1 MKYSR
6 KIAFLILG
14 LATISMSQAQMQD
27 CTLDIAGVDTELMI
41 KLFQLNE
48 EQTTTLED
56 LRAEIEVKNRV
67 LYDQIK
73 WLFDN
78 HPQDTEDDL
87 TNMAKKYDVMQR
99 QIMANSQL
107 YDQKFLG
114 TLNDLQ
120 YQRYTILCEEAM
132 RKPLVVPDN
141 FKTYSPPE

>member
-6 KIAFLILG
+6 KIFFLILG
-14 LATISMSQAQMQD
+14 LAAISLSQAQMQD
-27 CTLDIAGVDTELMI
+27 CTLDIASTDSELLI

-48 EQTTTLED
+48 EQVISLEN

-99 QIMANSQL
+99 QIMANSRI

-114 TLNDLQ
+114 SLNDRQ
-120 YQRYTILCEEAM
+120 YERYTILCEEAL
-132 RKPLVVPDN
+132 RKPLLVPDN

>member
-6 KIAFLILG
+6 KIAFLILV
-14 LATISMSQAQMQD
+14 LATISVSQAQLED
-27 CTLDIAGVDTELMI
+27 CTLDIASSDTELI
-41 KLFQLNE
+41 TKLFQLNE
-48 EQTTTLED
+48 EQTTTLEN

-78 HPQDTEDDL
+78 HPQDTEEDL
-87 TNMAKKYDVMQR
+87 ANMAKKYDVMQR
-99 QIMANSQL
+99 QIMANSRI

-114 TLNDLQ
+114 TLNDRQ
-120 YQRYTILCEEAM
+120 YERYTILCEEAL
-132 RKPLVVPDN
+132 RKPLLVPDN

>member
-1 MKYSR
+1 MKHFR
-6 KIAFLILG
+6 KIAFLFLV
-14 LATISMSQAQMQD
+14 LATISVSQAQLQD
-27 CTLDIAGVDTELMI
+27 CTLDIASSDTELMT

-48 EQTTTLED
+48 EQTTTLEN

-78 HPQDTEDDL
+78 HPQDTEEDL
-87 TNMAKKYDVMQR
+87 ANMAKKYDVMQR
-99 QIMANSQL
+99 QILANSRI

-114 TLNDLQ
+114 TLNARQ
-120 YQRYTILCEEAM
+120 YERYTILCGEAL
-132 RKPLVVPDN
+132 RKPLLVPDN